1 MSSVGYYARC
11 IKPLKWL
18 ILVMLVCMVAIV
30 AHPAF
35 AGRGDVLFRLSGR
48 WIRYPREAYELL
60 AMAAMIFQKLSGV
73 VAVIASALY
82 ARGKNAWSTSYRIC
96 LLIALAGG
104 FFAVQEFTSNSN
116 EFFRENSVW
125 LSTGGAVLASFLW
138 AIIVRIKLEG
148 KALSLNDPRIVLPCV
163 RCGQKLRLRSGQ
175 SGYVRCPSCD
185 HSFYQET

>member
-1 MSSVGYYARC
+1 MSSVGYYARY
-11 IKPLKWL
+11 IKPLKKL
-18 ILVMLVCMVAIV
+18 ILIMFVCMVAIV

-35 AGRGDVLFRLSGR
+35 AGKGDAVVRLSGR

-60 AMAAMIFQKLSGV
+60 AMAAMIFQQLSGI

-82 ARGKNAWSTSYRIC
+82 ARGKNVWSTSYGIC

-104 FFAVQEFTSNSN
+104 FFAVREFTSNSS

-125 LSTGGAVLASFLW
+125 LSTGGGVLASFLW
-138 AIIVRIKLEG
+138 AIIVRIKLED
-148 KALSLNDPRIVLPCV
+148 KAVSLNDSRIVVPCV

-175 SGYVRCPSCD
+175 SGCVRCPSCD
-185 HSFYQET
+185 HSFYKET

>member
-1 MSSVGYYARC
+1 MSSVGYYGGYK
-11 IKPLKWL
+11 KPLRQL
-18 ILVMLVCMVAIV
+18 ILIILVCMVAIV

-35 AGRGDVLFRLSGR
+35 AGREDAVVRLSGR

-60 AMAAMIFQKLSGV
+60 AIAAMVFQKLSGI

-104 FFAVQEFTSNSN
+104 FFAVREFTSNSN
-116 EFFRENSVW
+116 EFYRANSVW
-125 LSTGGAVLASFLW
+125 LSTGGAVVASFLW
-138 AIIVRIKLEG
+138 AIIVKIKLED
-148 KALSLNDPRIVLPCV
+148 KAVSLDDSRIVVPCL

-185 HSFYQET
+185 HSFYKET